1 MTGLHKRGVPIA
13 RARTGIEATVLVVGW
28 LLGGTVGVATVLF
41 ALSIGPLVR
50 TAMAR
55 LALPPAPSRA
65 PREQEP
71 APAAEPA
78 PARR

>member
-13 RARTGIEATVLVVGW
+13 WARTGIEATVLVVGW

-41 ALSIGPLVR
+41 AVSIGPLVR
-50 TAMAR
+50 RAMTR
-55 LALPPAPSRA
+55 LALPPAPSQA
-65 PREQEP
+65 PAPEP
-71 APAAEPA
+71 APGGAPA